1 MSRKT
6 IYIISGDTKV
16 PFLRGFL
23 TQSLIESGLTFE
35 DAYGIANL
43 MHDKLRNQKSITT
56 KKLKQLV
63 YVHLK
68 TNFGEQVAKRYISP
82 AEPSAP
88 IIVEGGEPSIP
99 FSKGILAQSILAS
112 GLDHG
117 SAYEVALL
125 IEEKLFK
132 KGGNISN
139 SLIREMTYETLK
151 QKYGLSYAQRY
162 LIWRKYKNPDKAV
175 IILIGG
181 PTGSGKTSLSAEL
194 AHRLGFTRIICT
206 DSVRQILRIMFS
218 KDLLPSI
225 HYSSYDAWKKLPF
238 PLSEKD
244 DPVISAFREQSLRV
258 SVGVRALIERAI
270 EENYNMILDGVHMV
284 PGFIDLKAYADD
296 AQIFLLIVTVPDKKI
311 YRQRFESRR
320 LLSPRRPYD
329 KYLANFNS
337 IIKIQDFLMGIA
349 ENYNC
354 PVISNID
361 FEKTVITIIELAS
374 EFLLEKE
381 KNPELLL

>member
-1 MSRKT
+1 
-6 IYIISGDTKV
+6 
-16 PFLRGFL
+16 
-23 TQSLIESGLTFE
+23 
-35 DAYGIANL
+35 
-43 MHDKLRNQKSITT
+43 
-56 KKLKQLV
+56 
-63 YVHLK
+63 
-68 TNFGEQVAKRYISP
+68 
-82 AEPSAP
+82 
-88 IIVEGGEPSIP
+88 
-99 FSKGILAQSILAS
+99 
-112 GLDHG
+112 
-117 SAYEVALL
+117 
-125 IEEKLFK
+125 
-132 KGGNISN
+132 
-139 SLIREMTYETLK
+139 
-151 QKYGLSYAQRY
+151 
-162 LIWRKYKNPDKAV
+162 
-175 IILIGG
+175 
-181 PTGSGKTSLSAEL
+181 
-194 AHRLGFTRIICT
+194 
-206 DSVRQILRIMFS
+206 MFS

-311 YRQRFESRR
+311 YHQRFESRR